1 MLLSKVDRCVLF
13 SSRKIIRVENGDGET
28 CAERECLGVPKIK

>member
-13 SSRKIIRVENGDGET
+13 SFRKIIGVENGDGET
-28 CAERECLGVPKIK
+28 YAERECSGVPKIK